1 MRRKRVRLRTV
12 ASGAV
17 MASLTMVGL
26 PVALSGAASATTTKS
41 TAPTFTKC
49 SPATVTLGK
58 TVTIHGTNLGGAT
71 LTIDGTIVATT
82 KTTAKVIKATVPLEG
97 VAPKTDPIEIATV
110 GGTVEGHCTFKA
122 GKTPKP

>member
-1 MRRKRVRLRTV
+1 M
-12 ASGAV
+12 G
-17 MASLTMVGL
+17 LTGV
-26 PVALSGAASATTTKS
+26 ASATTTKS

-58 TVTIHGTNLGGAT
+58 TVTIHGTNLAGAT

-82 KTTAKVIKATVPLEG
+82 KTTAKTIKATVPLDG
-97 VAPKTDPIEIATV
+97 VPAKSDPIEIATS

-122 GKTPKP
+122 GKAPKP